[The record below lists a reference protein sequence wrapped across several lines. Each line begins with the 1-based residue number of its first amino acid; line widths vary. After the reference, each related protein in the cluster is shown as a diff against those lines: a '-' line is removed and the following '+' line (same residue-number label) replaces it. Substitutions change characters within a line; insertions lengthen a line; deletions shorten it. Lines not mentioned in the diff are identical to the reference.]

1 MKIIRTITK
10 DIHTLRSQHTTA
22 RNSVG
27 SAVEAGVI
35 DEGSFMQFTVRFT
48 VLSERSSDL
57 KRRRWSTPAINDQVV
72 RRTHR
77 GVVVRSR
84 PWFFMFLFIGNSFSF
99 VAIIWYT
106 YCMSEVLQANIF
118 FFITSVAV
126 ILFTLLLCIALYH
139 VVKILKS
146 IRRVMEKV
154 EA

>member
-1 MKIIRTITK
+1 
-10 DIHTLRSQHTTA
+10 
-22 RNSVG
+22 
-27 SAVEAGVI
+27 
-35 DEGSFMQFTVRFT
+35 
-48 VLSERSSDL
+48 
-57 KRRRWSTPAINDQVV
+57 
-72 RRTHR
+72 
-77 GVVVRSR
+77 
-84 PWFFMFLFIGNSFSF
+84 MFLFIGNSFSF

-154 EA
+154 EAGSEVIAEDLSNIRDYFKEGGFISQLLGLFMGMGGGTSRKKKKTKQAKKSS